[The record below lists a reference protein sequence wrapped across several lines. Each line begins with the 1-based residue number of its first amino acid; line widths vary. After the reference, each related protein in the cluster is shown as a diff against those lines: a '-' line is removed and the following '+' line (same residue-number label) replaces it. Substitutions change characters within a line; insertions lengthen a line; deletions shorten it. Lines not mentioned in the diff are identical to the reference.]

1 MTDIIYQA
9 WAGLTA
15 REYKNLKGLHQ
26 ENLRDNMSDL
36 ELVLNMLAEATTTE
50 LSKTTNPQTFKENVE
65 IAKQG
70 GNVAG
75 NARKEIEEKSG
86 RPVITSKNATELN
99 QVVVDLIEGIA
110 EDEE

>member
-1 MTDIIYQA
+1 MT
-9 WAGLTA
+9 T
-15 REYKNLKGLHQ
+15 RKYKNLKGLTK

-50 LSKTTNPQTFKENVE
+50 LSKTANPQSFKENID

-70 GNVAG
+70 GSVAG

-86 RPVITSKNATELN
+86 RPVITSENATQLN
-99 QVVVDLIEGIA
+99 QIVTDLIESVA
-110 EDEE
+110 EEKE